1 MPDTPASA
9 PSIVRVAI
17 DRPLNRLFDYRS
29 PPDRDVR
36 PGMRVRVPFGPTRLT
51 GVVME
56 AGVTSEMDPGRLRAV
71 SEVLDAT
78 PILPDSL
85 RELLG
90 FGGRYYHHPIGEVVL
105 GALPPALRR
114 GRPLPE
120 AATPEPLWAVT
131 EQGHRALADGAVRGE
146 RQRAIVAALA
156 DPDSAPG
163 GRLDRPTLA
172 GILGR
177 RPAPR
182 ELERLAERGW
192 LECRPPEH
200 PTDVPPEADSAAARP
215 LTPEQQAAVDALTP
229 GEARPLLLEGVTGS
243 GKTEVYLRMAE
254 RVVAR
259 GEQVLVLIPEIAL
272 TPQLAARIQARFPGR
287 VALLHS
293 GLAEGERLR
302 AWASAARGEARV
314 VVGTRS
320 ALFTPLPEPGLIV
333 VDEEHDAAF
342 KQQDGFRYNAR
353 DLAIKR
359 GQLEAIPV
367 VLGSATPTLETLQ
380 AARQGRYTHCP
391 LRTRPDGTAPPRI
404 EAVDTRVHTPDE
416 GLTSPLLDAMQ
427 ATLAGGQQCFVL
439 LNRRGYARTLA
450 CDHCGWV
457 ADCRHCDARL
467 TVHAGNP
474 RAVCHLCGHHEP
486 VPDRCPECGAELAR
500 RGLGT
505 QRLEQALARH
515 FPQTPLIRLD
525 RDSIRHKGA
534 LEEALER
541 IRSLD
546 AAIVVGTQML
556 AKGHDFPRVGL
567 VGVIDVDQG
576 LYSVDLRAAEHTLQL
591 IVQAAGR
598 AGRGEAGGRVLLQT
612 GHPEHPLIR
621 GLDAADYTAMV
632 RPLLDERAESG
643 FPPFGHLALVRVEA
657 EDANTA
663 ETRAGEVATPL
674 RRAAAS
680 GVRVLGPAP
689 APRHRVN
696 RRYREQILV
705 QSGDRRALHATLHQA
720 RRAWEGLTL
729 PREVRI
735 ALDVDPVSL
744 A

>member
-1 MPDTPASA
+1 MSDTPS
-9 PSIVRVAI
+9 PIVRVAI
-17 DRPLNRLFDYRS
+17 DRPLDRLFDYRL
-29 PPDRDVR
+29 PAGVEAV

-56 AGVTSEMDPGRLRAV
+56 DGADSEFDPARLRAV
-71 SEVLDAT
+71 AEVLDPT
-78 PILPDSL
+78 PLLPPSL
-85 RELLG
+85 RELLA
-90 FGGRYYHHPIGEVVL
+90 FGSRYYHHPIGEVVL

-120 AATPEPLWAVT
+120 AATPEPLWALT
-131 EQGHRALADGAVRGE
+131 ADGRAALQAGAIRGA
-146 RQRAIVAALA
+146 RQRAILATLA
-156 DPDSAPG
+156 DPAAAPG
-163 GRLDRPTLA
+163 GRLDRPTLS

-182 ELERLAERGW
+182 EMERLAEHGW
-192 LECRPPEH
+192 LECRTPDDAPPD
-200 PTDVPPEADSAAARP
+200 PADTDAAADRP

-243 GKTEVYLRMAE
+243 GKTEVYLRMAQ

-272 TPQLAARIQARFPGR
+272 TPQLAARIQARFPGQ

-302 AWASAARGEARV
+302 AWASAARGDARV

-359 GQLEAIPV
+359 GQVEGIPV
-367 VLGSATPTLETLQ
+367 VLGSATPTLETLE

-391 LRTRPDGTAPPRI
+391 LRTRPDGTAPPRV
-404 EAVDTRVHTPDE
+404 ETVDTRVHTPDE
-416 GLTSPLLDAMQ
+416 GLTPPLLDAMQ

-467 TVHAGNP
+467 TIHAGQP

-486 VPDRCPECGAELAR
+486 VPARCPDCGAELAR

-546 AAIVVGTQML
+546 GAIVVGTQML

-567 VGVIDVDQG
+567 VGVVDVDQG
-576 LYSVDLRAAEHTLQL
+576 LYSVDLRATEHTLQL

-598 AGRGEAGGRVLLQT
+598 AGRGESGGRVLLQT

-621 GLDAADYTAMV
+621 GLDADDYTAMV
-632 RPLLDERAESG
+632 RPLLDERADSG

-657 EDANTA
+657 ADAATA
-663 ETRAGEVATPL
+663 EARAGELAVPL
-674 RRAAAS
+674 RQAAAP

-696 RRYREQILV
+696 RRYREQILL

-720 RRAWEGLTL
+720 RRAWEGMNL
-729 PREVRI
+729 PRELRI